1 MGSLRVKRTGGRKIM
16 FEELV
21 MALRE
26 GKCVV
31 FEEGEGGG
39 IKIHGVFDNPEQ
51 ARAHFDGFD
60 GPALLPAYFLVSR
73 EGCSEVWQ

>member
-1 MGSLRVKRTGGRKIM
+1 MLPRIMSAANPLKRKS
-16 FEELV
+16 
-21 MALRE
+21 
-26 GKCVV
+26 VV

>member
-1 MGSLRVKRTGGRKIM
+1 M
-16 FEELV
+16 FDELV

-39 IKIHGVFDNPEQ
+39 IKMHGVFSCMEE
-51 ARAHFDGFD
+51 ARACFDGFD
-60 GPALLPAYFLVSR
+60 GPCTIPVYLFLSR
-73 EGCSEVWQ
+73 RQGCGEIF